1 MMETVHIREGH
12 IGDVEAIFSLV
23 EELGVYEKAGHEI
36 DTSPAQLEKDGFGPN
51 PLFNTYVAVTP
62 GREIVGVAIFYI
74 GYSTW
79 KGKQLYLDDL
89 VVTEA
94 YRRKGVGQQLLDKLI
109 SHAQAHGVCQMR
121 WHVLNWNEP
130 AIRFYEKIQAQLED
144 AWITCKLERNQLA
157 AYQAGGTYLQA
168 SYSDH

>member
-1 MMETVHIREGH
+1 METVHIRKGH

-36 DTSPAQLEKDGFGPN
+36 DTSPEKLKRDGFGDH
-51 PLFNTYVAVTP
+51 PLFNTFVAVTP
-62 GREIVGVAIFYI
+62 QREIVGVAIFYI

-89 VVTEA
+89 VVTEMF
-94 YRRKGVGQQLLDKLI
+94 RRKGIGQKLLDKLI
-109 SHAQAHGVCQMR
+109 LHAKENDVCQMR

-130 AIRFYEKIQAQLED
+130 AIRFYEKIKAQLED
-144 AWITCKLERNQLA
+144 AWITCKLEQSQLA
-157 AYQAGGTYLQA
+157 AYQPGGTYLEP
-168 SYSDH
+168 SYIDN